1 MFERHKQLMVLI
13 PFLCCFVFVLLP
25 IAPAQDEAV
34 DEKIV
39 ERYKQMLE
47 RKPKEGSTFDRLY
60 QLYLEES
67 GLDQMVVDYQTE
79 AETKPDNPNLQL
91 ILGHIYKRLG
101 KNTEAIVAYR
111 HAVDLSPDDYYPHF
125 ALGQMYATLRQHEQA
140 IAALTKAADL
150 AITSQSATPDELT
163 ATYKALGRAYFRRD
177 RIDEAIAAWGKIAEL
192 DPENIFSRIELAD
205 LFREQEL
212 YAQAI
217 EQHEAIVG
225 LKRDDP
231 YRVCLSLREIG
242 KIQKKM
248 REYDAAVQSYDKALA
263 LTGQGN
269 WLRKDLHQ
277 RIIGIYAHNGDWPGL
292 ITYYEGKLAQTP
304 NDVELIGLLAN
315 AYVENEQVDEGI
327 AKYRQGLELAPTDVN
342 LRLNLIAVFRSTER
356 FAEAAAEYEI
366 LIEAQPDDFGIYREL
381 GELYLQLDDESRTK
395 ATYQRMVD
403 RDPDSAGT
411 HLTLAE
417 IYTGHEWMDDAIAA
431 YEKAI
436 SLAPENLDY
445 IEYFGEFYYR
455 QGNREKAVETWGRRV
470 AGDHAVAEN
479 YDRLA
484 QLLDTKYFR
493 EEAIVASRKAVELV
507 PNEYR
512 YREAL
517 ARRLMESKD
526 YEKALAEYTE
536 AAKLAPNPFFAE
548 RMTDQQIEIY
558 RRQGVLAEKIDE
570 LEASSESFEQ
580 QKQLAK
586 MFLKLGNVTN
596 ALEILIKAKGFKS
609 DDVQVNR
616 WLVELYTKSGRRDEA
631 VAIYNYLIEIDAGNA
646 REYYSEVARLH
657 LRAMDFDVATS
668 AAKQAIAHSPRN
680 PEGHQ
685 LLAGIDKQRGHYEG
699 AVDSLKHAVRLRSE
713 STEIRAELADVYQQA
728 GDYRQAI
735 EQYWRC
741 WDLSDELSEKLSFT
755 NRLEGAYYDFG
766 RSDELE
772 EKFQQMAR
780 VDPNDQG
787 PVLGLAELYRGQGD
801 LPAAREQLARALERE
816 TQNPDLLTQLVKIN
830 LELGENQEALSYQQ
844 RLVKAQPN
852 PYHQQKLGEMLFD
865 IGREQEAVQ
874 VWTKLL
880 HARNKDVE
888 AEVKL
893 AGLFSQHGLVDEA
906 LSALDRAGEK
916 ATDAKTLYHI
926 GALLVEMN
934 ELERAASHFDRILA
948 MPEPPDEAKKNVG
961 QAPIH
966 RSPRN
971 RTGQPSLG
979 ASQKL
984 FLPDTR
990 RFNLARD
997 IVRQIQRPSW
1007 GPTGGTWQ
1015 PSSFEDAQAG
1025 ALAQL
1030 GIIAQRKQQLDDFI
1044 AGFEAKAEAN
1054 PQDLQ
1059 TLETLAKVN
1068 ILMETP
1074 DKAQQ
1079 TIDRLIALSPN
1090 DLSYRAVQLNS
1101 ALKGDLDYEAAKS
1114 YLNGLSQLSLEA
1126 RLWYTSQLASTLY
1139 RGGRQVD
1146 AKRLIDE
1153 IKDVKVTNVQVLSEL
1168 IRVLTQIGEVNA
1180 AEQILVQLPAASSIT
1195 RGAMRQGWQAHRTMY
1210 ANLSYAYV
1218 REGQIDKAI
1227 AIFWKFLEHT
1237 KPTVA
1242 NARVISITSSYSYY
1256 SGYQTIQASFPAPS
1270 IYYNQDRLRF
1280 LQEFFLDLWTR
1291 NQLEPLYTQFQKEFE
1306 GAEGED
1312 QIYPGLALS
1321 YFYWWQGKRD
1331 KAQEILAGLQTEF
1344 SDNLTLTL
1352 QTAFVSIHTGKH
1364 QKAMEAFTKV
1374 ADKDRRNRK
1383 HYNDL
1388 ILQVAIYTGDTVK
1401 VREMLSKVLSSPV
1414 GPGVLREL
1422 AEKLQQ
1428 GGLTQY
1434 AIVAA
1439 KGAMKLAMGQRDPN
1453 LLMQLSQQL
1462 EQLGRGQDAAM
1473 VAERALRFA
1482 SRRDRH
1488 GQTMYNW
1495 YFQQASN
1502 LARRRA
1508 TKEREDLLI
1517 LSVEKNPTSFRAQI
1531 NLATYYEA
1539 VNQIDKAA
1547 KAFEAA
1553 LTLRPKDGITR
1564 QRYAQML
1571 MRGGRADAAVT
1582 QYTILLKDNP
1592 NALGFN
1598 FFNVMFT
1605 FFQVG
1610 QAEAIATLAKET
1622 IRPSIGRSSSLN
1634 FAETVAQQ
1642 CMTFNHPEGAAEI
1655 YEKIL
1660 EVNPNNTRM
1669 YAQLASAYTA
1679 AGNRD
1684 KAIQLLRT
1692 KLEAND
1698 SAILKNRN
1706 VQTQIAQKLI
1716 ELYKASGELDT
1727 LREEYEGRLAENPD
1741 DTSQTYLVAL
1751 IRIEDGNIEGA
1762 APLVNQ
1768 LLDDVSVI
1776 NRGWFDKLAEAYRIA
1791 GDREREVHLLDRAIQ
1806 KLSPRDTY
1814 GKSQMYEK
1822 LGAAQAQQGDKEKAA
1837 DSFRKMGSTRLM
1849 VLGGGMGFFEKQRV
1863 ADLFMQHEMWE
1874 DAEVMYTAVLNDL
1887 STQNFFRQQA
1897 QQRLT
1902 EIERRKSGLGTTTRL
1917 TEKTGGMKIGI
1928 QRALAKQYVQ
1938 REEFSKA
1945 ARLYKQVVAAMPE
1958 DLESR
1963 AELAR
1968 IYSRQN
1974 KHEAAIT
1981 EWNTLLEADPENTKY
1996 QDGLVNAYRSADK
2009 TDEAIE
2015 LAQGFIEAE
2024 ESGVHYARLAKV
2036 YASIDRVDEA
2046 IAIYQKAIEINPGDR
2061 KVYQELAQLY
2071 IRKEDFE
2078 SAEKMFQYAIQ
2089 YTGEEWERQG
2099 IERQLMELY
2108 RRQGKLEGM
2117 LEQAESE
2124 GMLSFEMQRQRA
2136 QDYANQGEW
2145 EQAAN
2150 AYKKAMDMTTQSWE
2164 RNEVSTELVRIYAQ
2178 LGQIDTA
2185 INLYKTLSRSGLS
2198 GMSMTWS
2205 SPTGFQIYFAGDK
2218 ARESLI
2224 NTYRNQGKLNELL
2237 TYFEA
2242 QGEETVE
2249 NPTRLEITAEI
2260 HRTREDY
2267 AKAAESYQAL
2277 AKVQSNNVRSF
2288 YYAAAAFNKNGEPE
2302 LAQTMLDE
2310 GEAARSTDMQWNQS
2324 MWHLTA
2330 LGSICFEGELYNPAI
2345 KLIDDAIMQAGSFG
2359 GGGHERQQLYNM
2371 LAQSYL
2377 GAERYEEA
2385 MNAYQELENAAQD
2398 DGMRQMA
2405 RDGMR
2410 RAYRAGNLHEK
2421 LVAERTQ
2428 AVENNPEDPDV
2439 HFALAQAYEWSDMR
2453 DKAIAAYELA
2463 DELNPDSTVI
2473 LTPLAKLYT
2482 DTSPEK
2488 AKVLYK
2494 RLIELADEP
2503 SNRFQMQSLLI
2514 GVYKQLD
2521 ELETAIAELRDFAG
2535 TATEKF
2541 EREAALR
2548 LLWGIYE
2555 HEERKGE
2562 RVAIFEELAS
2572 QSGESATVYELLGD
2586 AYKAA
2591 ENQEKANVAYTQ
2603 WVEFRQKEIDRG
2615 EHNWEYYSLAD
2626 QLLRKG
2632 IMPEKALEFAKRVP
2646 QTHSNPH
2653 HDAMLG
2659 EAYLLNE
2666 QYEESEKSFKRAL
2679 TNPDAPFDTTT
2690 IWPHLQRA
2698 GKTVR
2703 DEARFIQLME
2713 VLTENVF
2720 LDATERMHANLVLS
2734 TFYHERNQPEEA
2746 ERYIRKSGIVPESAW
2761 WVLGPFDNAVSVG
2774 YNKAY
2779 IPEDAVEIDKTA
2791 AYEGKDGQ
2799 IGWERR
2805 TDETLDGTVDLA
2817 PIFGFGNLNSV
2828 LGDMAQPDLQLDAV
2842 LAYAW
2847 TTVNAPDE
2855 RQARIWTSTRN
2866 AAKIW
2871 LNGKEVATI
2880 DRGPHS
2886 MPDGH
2891 HSVPV
2896 TLQVG
2901 KNSILVKLSG
2911 RRWGWKLQLW
2921 LTDVDGFPFEDL
2933 EYIKSPTIQQSVEE

>member
-1 MFERHKQLMVLI
+1 MFERPKQLAVLVL
-13 PFLCCFVFVLLP
+13 FFCYFVFVFLP
-25 IAPAQDEAV
+25 SAYAQDEAV

-60 QLYLEES
+60 QLYLEGF

-79 AETKPDNPNLQL
+79 AGAKPDNPNLQL

-150 AITSQSATPDELT
+150 AIVSQSATPDELT

-205 LFREQEL
+205 LFREGEL
-212 YAQAI
+212 YTQAI

-225 LKRDDP
+225 LKREDP

-242 KIQKKM
+242 KIQEEM
-248 REYDAAVQSYDKALA
+248 REYDAAVQNYDKALA

-292 ITYYEGKLAQTP
+292 ITYYEGKLAETP
-304 NDVELIGLLAN
+304 NDVELIGLLAS
-315 AYVENEQVDEGI
+315 AYIENEGVDEGI
-327 AKYRQGLELAPTDVN
+327 AKYRQGLELAPTDAG
-342 LRLNLIAVFRSTER
+342 LRLNLIAVFRNTER
-356 FAEAAAEYEI
+356 FEEAAAEYEV
-366 LIEAQPDDFGIYREL
+366 LSEAQPDDFGIYREL
-381 GELYLQLDDESRTK
+381 GELYLQLEDENRAK

-445 IEYFGEFYYR
+445 IEYFGEFYFR
-455 QGNREKAVETWGRRV
+455 QGNREKAVETWNRMV
-470 AGDHAVAEN
+470 AGDHGIAEN

-493 EEAIVASRKAVELV
+493 EEAIVAGRKAVELV
-507 PNEYR
+507 PEEYR

-526 YEKALAEYTE
+526 YDGALAEYTE

-570 LEASSESFEQ
+570 LEASPESFEQ

-596 ALEILIKAKGFKS
+596 ALEILIRAKEFKP

-616 WLVELYTKSGRRDEA
+616 WLVALYTKSGRRDEA
-631 VAIYNYLIEIDAGNA
+631 VAIYNYLIEIDAANA

-657 LRAMDFDVATS
+657 LRGMGFDVATS

-680 PEGHQ
+680 PEGYQ

-699 AVDSLKHAVRLRSE
+699 AVDSLKQAVRLRPE

-741 WDLSDELSEKLSFT
+741 WDLSDELSDKLSFI

-780 VDPNDQG
+780 VNPNDQG

-801 LPAAREQLARALERE
+801 LPAAREQLARALEQE

-830 LELGENQEALSYQQ
+830 LELGETQEALSYQQ

-865 IGREQEAVQ
+865 IGREQEAIQ
-874 VWTKLL
+874 TWTKLL
-880 HARNKDVE
+880 HAKNKDVE
-888 AEVKL
+888 AEIKL
-893 AGLFSQHGLVDEA
+893 AGLLSQHGLLDEA
-906 LSALDRAGEK
+906 LSALDRAGERV
-916 ATDAKTLYHI
+916 TDAKKRYHI

-934 ELERAASHFDRILA
+934 ELERAASHFERILA
-948 MPEPPDEAKKNVG
+948 MPEPPAEVQKNVG
-961 QAPIH
+961 QTVPIN
-966 RSPRN
+966 RN
-971 RTGQPSLG
+971 
-979 ASQKL
+979 QKS
-984 FLPDTR
+984 FLPNTR

-997 IVRQIQRPSW
+997 IVRQIQRPSL

-1025 ALAQL
+1025 ASAQL

-1044 AGFEAKAEAN
+1044 AGFEAKAEAH
-1054 PQDLQ
+1054 PKDLQ
-1059 TLETLAKVN
+1059 ILETLAKVN
-1068 ILMETP
+1068 ILMENP
-1074 DKAQQ
+1074 DKTLQ
-1079 TIDRLIALSPN
+1079 TVDRLIALSPN
-1090 DLSYRAVQLNS
+1090 DLSYKAIQLNH
-1101 ALKGDLDYEAAKS
+1101 ALQRDLDYETAKS
-1114 YLNGLSQLSLEA
+1114 YLDGLSQLPLEA
-1126 RLWYTSQLASTLY
+1126 RLWYTSQLANTLY

-1146 AKRLIDE
+1146 AKKLMHE
-1153 IKDVKVTNVQVLSEL
+1153 IEDTKVTDVQVLSEL
-1168 IRVLTQIGEVNA
+1168 VRVLTQIGEVNA
-1180 AEQILVQLPAASSIT
+1180 AEQILVQLPSASSIT
-1195 RGAMRQGWQAHRTMY
+1195 RGAVRQGWQAHRTMY

-1218 REGQIDKAI
+1218 REGQIDQAI

-1242 NARVISITSSYSYY
+1242 NARAISITSSYSYY
-1256 SGYQTIQASFPAPS
+1256 SGYQTVQASFPAPS

-1280 LQEFFLDLWTR
+1280 LQEFFLYLWTR
-1291 NQLEPLYTQFQKEFE
+1291 NQLEPLYTQFQTEFE
-1306 GAEGED
+1306 RAKGED
-1312 QIYPGLALS
+1312 RIYPGLALS
-1321 YFYWWQGKRD
+1321 HFYWWEGKRN

-1344 SDNLTLTL
+1344 PDNLTLTL
-1352 QTAFVSIHTGKH
+1352 QTAFVSVHTGKH

-1383 HYNDL
+1383 QYNDL

-1401 VREMLSKVLSSPV
+1401 VRELLSKILNSPV
-1414 GPGVLREL
+1414 SAEALRQF

-1428 GGLTQY
+1428 SGLTQY

-1439 KGAMKLAMGQRDPN
+1439 KGAMKLAMGQRNPN

-1462 EQLGRGQDAAM
+1462 EQLGRGQEAAI

-1482 SRRDRH
+1482 NRRDQY
-1488 GQTMYNW
+1488 GQTMHNW

-1502 LARRRA
+1502 LARRQA
-1508 TKEREDLLI
+1508 TKEREDLLT
-1517 LSVEKNPTSFRAQI
+1517 LSAEKNPTSFRAQI

-1547 KAFEAA
+1547 TAFDAA
-1553 LTLRPKDGITR
+1553 LALRPKDGITR

-1582 QYTILLKDNP
+1582 QYTILLRDNP
-1592 NALGFN
+1592 NALGYN

-1605 FFQVG
+1605 FFQAG
-1610 QAEAIATLAKET
+1610 KAEAIAALAKET
-1622 IRPSIGRSSSLN
+1622 IRPSIGRSFSLN

-1642 CMTFNHPEGAAEI
+1642 CITFNHPEGAAEI
-1655 YEKIL
+1655 YEKML
-1660 EVNPNNTRM
+1660 EVNPNNTRT
-1669 YAQLASAYTA
+1669 YGQLASAYTA
-1679 AGNRD
+1679 SGNRD
-1684 KAIQLLRT
+1684 KAIQFLRT
-1692 KLEAND
+1692 QLEAND
-1698 SAILKNRN
+1698 SAILKDRN
-1706 VQTQIAQKLI
+1706 AQTQMTQKLI
-1716 ELYKASGELDT
+1716 ELYKVSGELDA
-1727 LREEYEGRLAENPD
+1727 LREECEERLTENPD
-1741 DTSQTYLVAL
+1741 DISQTYLVAL
-1751 IRIEDGNIEGA
+1751 IRIEGGDIESA
-1762 APLVNQ
+1762 EPLVNQ
-1768 LLDDVSVI
+1768 LLEDMSVT
-1776 NRGWFDKLAEAYRIA
+1776 NHEWFNKLAETYRAA

-1814 GKSQMYEK
+1814 QKSQMYEK
-1822 LGAAQAQQGDKEKAA
+1822 LGKALAQQADKEKAA
-1837 DSFRKMGSTRLM
+1837 ESFRKMSTMRLM
-1849 VLGGGMGFFEKQRV
+1849 VLGGGMSFFEKQRI
-1863 ADLFMQHEMWE
+1863 ADLFMQHEMWD
-1874 DAEVMYTAVLNDL
+1874 DAEVMYTEVLNDL

-1938 REEFSKA
+1938 RDQFSKA
-1945 ARLYKQVVAAMPE
+1945 ARLYRQIVAAMPE

-1981 EWNTLLEADPENTKY
+1981 EWNTLLEADSENTKY
-1996 QDGLVNAYRSADK
+1996 QDGLVNAYQSADK
-2009 TDEAIE
+2009 TDEAIK

-2046 IAIYQKAIEINPGDR
+2046 IATYQKAIEINPGD
-2061 KVYQELAQLY
+2061 KNVYQELAQLY

-2078 SAEKMFQYAIQ
+2078 AAEKMFQYAIQ
-2089 YTGEEWERQG
+2089 YTGAEWERQD

-2117 LEQAESE
+2117 LQQAESE

-2136 QDYANQGEW
+2136 QDYASQGEW

-2185 INLYKTLSRSGLS
+2185 IDLYKTLSRSGLG

-2224 NTYRNQGKLNELL
+2224 NTYRSQGKLEDLL
-2237 TYFEA
+2237 AYFEV
-2242 QGEETVE
+2242 QGLETAE

-2260 HRTREDY
+2260 YRTRGNY
-2267 AKAAESYQAL
+2267 AKTAESYQAL
-2277 AKVQSNNVRSF
+2277 SKVQPGNVRSF
-2288 YYAAAAFNKNGEPE
+2288 YHAAAAFNKNGEPE

-2310 GEAARSTDMQWNQS
+2310 GEAARSIDIQWGQS

-2330 LGSICFEGELYNPAI
+2330 LGSICVEGELYNPAI
-2345 KLIDDAIMQAGSFG
+2345 KLIEDAIMHAGRYG

-2377 GAERYEEA
+2377 GMESYEKA
-2385 MNAYQELENAAQD
+2385 MNAYQELENVAQD

-2405 RDGMR
+2405 RDGKR

-2421 LVAERTQ
+2421 LGAERVQ
-2428 AVENNPEDPDV
+2428 AVEDNPEDPDA

-2453 DKAIAAYELA
+2453 DKAIAAYERA
-2463 DELNPDSTVI
+2463 NQLNPDSTVI
-2473 LTPLAKLYT
+2473 LAPLAKLYT
-2482 DTSPEK
+2482 DTDPEK

-2494 RLIELADEP
+2494 RLVELVDEP
-2503 SNRFQMQSLLI
+2503 SDRIQKQSLLI
-2514 GVYKQLD
+2514 EIYKKLGELD
-2521 ELETAIAELRDFAG
+2521 TAIAELRDLAG
-2535 TATEKF
+2535 TATEKV
-2541 EREAALR
+2541 ERDSALH
-2548 LLWGIYE
+2548 LLWE
-2555 HEERKGE
+2555 LFEDEERKSE
-2562 RVAIFEELAS
+2562 RVILFEELAS

-2646 QTHSNPH
+2646 QTHPNPH
-2653 HDAMLG
+2653 HDATLG

-2698 GKTVR
+2698 GKTVK
-2703 DEARFIQLME
+2703 DEGRFIQLME
-2713 VLTENVF
+2713 ALTENVF
-2720 LDATERMHANLVLS
+2720 LDATERMHANLVLA
-2734 TFYHERNQPEEA
+2734 TFYHERNQSEEA
-2746 ERYIRKSGIVPESAW
+2746 ERYIRKSGVVPESAW
-2761 WVLGPFDNAVSVG
+2761 WVLGPFDNAGGVG

-2779 IPEDAVEIDKTA
+2779 ISEEAVEIDKTA

-2799 IGWERR
+2799 IGWEQRM
-2805 TDETLDGTVDLA
+2805 DETLDGTVDLV
-2817 PIFGFGNLNSV
+2817 PIFGFGNLNPV
-2828 LGDMAQPDLQLDAV
+2828 LGDMVQPDPQLDNV

-2847 TTVNAPDE
+2847 TTINAPDE
-2855 RQARIWTSTRN
+2855 RQARIWISTFN
-2866 AAKIW
+2866 TAKIW
-2871 LNGKEVATI
+2871 FNGKEVSAINQDQQPMHDNQHT
-2880 DRGPHS
+2880 
-2886 MPDGH
+2886 
-2891 HSVPV
+2891 VPV
-2896 TLQVG
+2896 TLHAG
-2901 KNSILVKLSG
+2901 KNNILVKLSG
-2911 RRWGWKLQLW
+2911 RQWGWKLQLW
-2921 LTDVDGFPFEDL
+2921 LTDADGFPLEDL
-2933 EYIKSPTIQQSVEE
+2933 EYMHSPTIQKSVEE